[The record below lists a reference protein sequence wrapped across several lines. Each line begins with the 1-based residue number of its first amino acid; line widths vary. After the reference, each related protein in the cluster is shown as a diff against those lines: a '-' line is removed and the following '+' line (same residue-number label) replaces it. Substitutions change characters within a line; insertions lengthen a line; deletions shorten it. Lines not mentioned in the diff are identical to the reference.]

1 MDQLPPTNEQILMQV
16 TQGFLQRSDLKGGEV
31 DNYAKAFNL
40 IQTIVEGTN
49 VVVPA
54 KAWQNGLAALQA
66 VQELA
71 DSAGKDVPTE
81 PTEDIPVE
89 EKEEDTSNGEE
100 MISEGGPAPELNPV
114 ELEESE

>member
-1 MDQLPPTNEQILMQV
+1 MDQSPPTNEQILMQV
-16 TQGFLQRSDLKGGEV
+16 TQGFLQRSNLKGGEV
-31 DNYAKAFNL
+31 DNYAKAFNF

-54 KAWQNGLAALQA
+54 KAWQNGLAALKA

-71 DSAGKDVPTE
+71 DSKGEGVPDVADE
-81 PTEDIPVE
+81 GE
-89 EKEEDTSNGEE
+89 EAEEDTSNGEE